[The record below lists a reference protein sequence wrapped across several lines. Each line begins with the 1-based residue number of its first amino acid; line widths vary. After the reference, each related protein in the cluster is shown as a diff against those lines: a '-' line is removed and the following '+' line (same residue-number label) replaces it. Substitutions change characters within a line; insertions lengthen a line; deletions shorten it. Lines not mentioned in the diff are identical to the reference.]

1 MYVREDMASIS
12 VSVEGV
18 PYGGSWGEAEGGNL
32 EADDAK
38 GRPGGMGREGS
49 GGGGSAREW
58 PPGAPAS
65 RDDLTVRTHLTDV
78 TATWIPT
85 LENLVGNGAA
95 RVGIAW
101 LGTNR
106 TPLGSGITKRG
117 TLKAVNAPDM
127 GSGADVGMLEL
138 VISCDEQAA

>member
-1 MYVREDMASIS
+1 MASIS
-12 VSVEGV
+12 VSIEGV
-18 PYGGSWGEAEGGNL
+18 PYGGSWAEAEGGNL

-38 GRPGGMGREGS
+38 ARPGGMGREVS
-49 GGGGSAREW
+49 AGG
-58 PPGAPAS
+58 PAS

-78 TATWIPT
+78 TVTWIPT

-106 TPLGSGITKRG
+106 TPLGSGNTKRG

-127 GSGADVGMLEL
+127 GSGADVGMLEI

>member
-12 VSVEGV
+12 VSVGGV
-18 PYGGSWGEAEGGNL
+18 PYGGSWAEAEGGNL

-38 GRPGGMGREGS
+38 ARPGGMGREVS
-49 GGGGSAREW
+49 AGG
-58 PPGAPAS
+58 PAS

-78 TATWIPT
+78 TALWVPT
-85 LENLVGNGAA
+85 LENLVGNGSA

-101 LGTNR
+101 LGVNR
-106 TPLGSGITKRG
+106 TPLGSGVTRRG
-117 TLKAVNAPDM
+117 TLKAVNTPDM
-127 GSGADVGMLEL
+127 GSGSDVGMLEL